1 MIRSQIS
8 ERKQVRFEIFDTPGL
23 FDTTLAN
30 NLIEKTM
37 EKFFL
42 YDCSQVNLVFIMI
55 KQDRI
60 ASEFQDL
67 IKNSLAM
74 FQKSAAPILRLVIT
88 HSDMKSRAGYMVSF
102 FQTKFIR
109 DLITEWKFE
118 QRNFVFVDL
127 SLRDQSYQP
136 NGNHDANEDVAAM
149 CLSLMDSTV
158 PLHKTEVF
166 SQFLDKDFQQVHK
179 SVSNPFGAIA
189 GWLGSGRSEK
199 KV

>member
-1 MIRSQIS
+1 
-8 ERKQVRFEIFDTPGL
+8 
-23 FDTTLAN
+23 
-30 NLIEKTM
+30 M

-60 ASEFQDL
+60 ANEFQDL
-67 IKNSLAM
+67 IRNSLAM

-88 HSDMKSRAGYMVSF
+88 HSDVKTRAGYMVSF

-109 DLITEWKFE
+109 DLIAEWRFE
-118 QRNFVFVDL
+118 QKNFVFVDL
-127 SLRDQSYQP
+127 SLREQSYQP
-136 NGNHDANEDVAAM
+136 NGNNAANEDVASM
-149 CLSLMDSTV
+149 CLSLMDSSV

-179 SVSNPFGAIA
+179 SVTNPFGALY
-189 GWLGSGRSEK
+189 GWLGSGRTDK